1 MQSQSSFPA
10 ISYIN
15 SDINTDNSTQK
26 DTFKIR
32 EKLNY
37 LKNENIN
44 KRKKLMEN
52 FHITF
57 LRDSLQA
64 NEKLKPLFCSLS
76 PTKTHS
82 IRLPKFNSSI
92 TSNSNFNTLKSSNES
107 NYNNKNNNNNS
118 LKNILYDKK
127 TFITENKNYKK
138 KREKLLEKQKKQI
151 FFCFTHHNSRSENL
165 TQFNNK
171 LRTIRYQKIIKLA
184 IDEEIK
190 KTKDKNYVDISL
202 VELDIYNKKIMLKLL
217 IPYLRE
223 RNRYL
228 RFLNKT
234 IIIETV
240 KNNALK
246 ETISNLMNDIFI
258 IKHKLGKI
266 QKIFENNLSNKF
278 FLLCVKNY
286 TNQIEKFNEDD
297 KKNYEYDKYLIKNI
311 FSYHSIT
318 RHLRKQKTLLEKK
331 EIRRRS
337 LKRRS
342 INVAEDFDVNYYHF
356 PQPIIIFN
364 DVDDFFKHLDKISID
379 IKNYIIE
386 YNKINNE
393 LIEMRNLY
401 KKRQEEIDKEE
412 KLDNFFNEEILLTE
426 NKLLHLKLKNDELM
440 NYKNSLLNEESNKN
454 NKKKNFTIVKK
465 KIYEIFKS
473 LCKGL
478 NLVIKREFNQPIT
491 TLLYL
496 KDIESQINYLIR
508 YKQIQE
514 EENSESYNLIK
525 KEIEKN
531 NKLKQYL
538 YLKESRQNEFNNK
551 LKKIFEKNNKII
563 IKKDRRLVGTILN
576 SIKNKKIINN

>member
-1 MQSQSSFPA
+1 
-10 ISYIN
+10 
-15 SDINTDNSTQK
+15 
-26 DTFKIR
+26 
-32 EKLNY
+32 
-37 LKNENIN
+37 
-44 KRKKLMEN
+44 
-52 FHITF
+52 
-57 LRDSLQA
+57 
-64 NEKLKPLFCSLS
+64 
-76 PTKTHS
+76 
-82 IRLPKFNSSI
+82 
-92 TSNSNFNTLKSSNES
+92 
-107 NYNNKNNNNNS
+107 
-118 LKNILYDKK
+118 
-127 TFITENKNYKK
+127 
-138 KREKLLEKQKKQI
+138 
-151 FFCFTHHNSRSENL
+151 
-165 TQFNNK
+165 
-171 LRTIRYQKIIKLA
+171 
-184 IDEEIK
+184 
-190 KTKDKNYVDISL
+190 
-202 VELDIYNKKIMLKLL
+202 
-217 IPYLRE
+217 
-223 RNRYL
+223 
-228 RFLNKT
+228 
-234 IIIETV
+234 
-240 KNNALK
+240 
-246 ETISNLMNDIFI
+246 
-258 IKHKLGKI
+258 
-266 QKIFENNLSNKF
+266 
-278 FLLCVKNY
+278 LLCVKNY

>member
-1 MQSQSSFPA
+1 MLCQSSFPA

-15 SDINTDNSTQK
+15 SDINTEISTQK
-26 DTFKIR
+26 APFKIR
-32 EKLNY
+32 EKLNFIRI
-37 LKNENIN
+37 KNIN

-64 NEKLKPLFCSLS
+64 NEKLKPLFSTLL
-76 PTKTHS
+76 PKNS
-82 IRLPKFNSSI
+82 IQFPKFNSSI
-92 TSNSNFNTLKSSNES
+92 TSTSNFNTLKSSNES
-107 NYNNKNNNNNS
+107 NKNNNDS
-118 LKNILYDKK
+118 LKNILSNKK
-127 TFITENKNYKK
+127 IFITENKNYKK
-138 KREKLLEKQKKQI
+138 KREKLLSMQKKQI
-151 FFCFTHHNSRSENL
+151 FFCFTHHNSRNENL

-171 LRTIRYQKIIKLA
+171 VRTIRYEKIIKLA

-190 KTKDKNYVDISL
+190 KTKEKIYTNVSL
-202 VELDIYNKKIMLKLL
+202 VELDIYNYKLMLKLF
-217 IPYLRE
+217 IPYLKE

-228 RFLNKT
+228 GFLNKT
-234 IIIETV
+234 IIFETAE
-240 KNNALK
+240 NNSLK
-246 ETISNLMNDIFI
+246 EKISNLMNDIFI

-286 TNQIEKFNEDD
+286 TNQIEKFNEED

-318 RHLRKQKTLLEKK
+318 RQLKRQKTLLEKL

-342 INVAEDFDVNYYHF
+342 INVSEQFDVNYYHF
-356 PQPIIIFN
+356 PKPIIIFN
-364 DVDDFFKHLDKISID
+364 DVDDFFRHLDKISID
-379 IKNYIIE
+379 IKNYIVE

-393 LIEMRNLY
+393 LIEMRNLF
-401 KKRQEEIDKEE
+401 KKRQDEIDKEE
-412 KLDNFFNEEILLTE
+412 KMDNFFNEELLLSE
-426 NKLLHLKLKNDELM
+426 NKLLHMKFKNDELM
-440 NYKNSLLNEESNKN
+440 NYKNSLLNEQNNKN
-454 NKKKNFTIVKK
+454 NKNKNFVLVKK
-465 KIYEIFKS
+465 KIYEIFKNM
-473 LCKGL
+473 CKGL

-496 KDIESQINYLIR
+496 KDIESQINNLIR

-514 EENSESYNLIK
+514 EENSENYNLIK

-538 YLKESRQNEFNNK
+538 HLKESRQNDFNNK
-551 LKKIFEKNNKII
+551 IKKIYEKNNKII
-563 IKKDRRLVGTILN
+563 IKKDRRLVNTILN
-576 SIKNKKIINN
+576 SIQNKKIINNK